1 MKEMIVSYL
10 KDRENTCYGLTN
22 CKLQRV
28 YIFSKRKDFSAS
40 LAGHFYSLSNL
51 YPTYNFRK
59 S

>member
-1 MKEMIVSYL
+1 MKEMIVSHY

-28 YIFSKRKDFSAS
+28 S